1 MLLFGGHPI
10 PIVAHCS
17 LHFLCLGEYI
27 TIPARQC
34 PSPFRHKE
42 SVSLQILPAEVSSPH
57 TYLPSIMK
65 MSVLPEHKLEVGI
78 GESVGTTGPEFRE
91 EAGTERIIWEQVRAK
106 HRW

>member
-1 MLLFGGHPI
+1 M
-10 PIVAHCS
+10 
-17 LHFLCLGEYI
+17 
-27 TIPARQC
+27 
-34 PSPFRHKE
+34 
-42 SVSLQILPAEVSSPH
+42 
-57 TYLPSIMK
+57 IMK